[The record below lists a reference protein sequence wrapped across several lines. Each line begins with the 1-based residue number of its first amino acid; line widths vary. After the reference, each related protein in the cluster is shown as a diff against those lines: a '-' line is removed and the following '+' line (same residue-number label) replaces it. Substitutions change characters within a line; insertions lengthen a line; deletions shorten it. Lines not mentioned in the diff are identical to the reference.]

1 LLFEWPPFSKD
12 AFILMFEASYI
23 LAFFGA
29 SILLA
34 AAAAWWNIVRR
45 PDREVLVRGVVQ
57 DSGREKSVAIASVIA
72 LGVSAVAA
80 LLAIVGWFS

>member
-1 LLFEWPPFSKD
+1 
-12 AFILMFEASYI
+12 MFEASYI

-34 AAAAWWNIVRR
+34 VAAAWWNIVRR

-57 DSGREKSVAIASVIA
+57 DSDRVKSVAIASVIA

-80 LLAIVGWFS
+80 LLAIIGWFS

>member
-1 LLFEWPPFSKD
+1 
-12 AFILMFEASYI
+12 MFEASYI
-23 LAFFGA
+23 LAFLGA

-34 AAAAWWNIVRR
+34 AAAAWWNIVHQ

-57 DSGREKSVAIASVIA
+57 DSPRVKSVAIASFIA

-80 LLAIVGWFS
+80 LLAIIGWFS